1 MAKNTTKKTTKKPAS
16 KLGRGLSAL
25 MADIAVPE
33 TADEKPAK
41 KPTKKPANKSS
52 KKTAEKPTQKAREK
66 STAELDSLDA
76 GHPPIHGNP
85 KDLDVTQALVR
96 RGIHELAI
104 DMLERNPAQPRRY
117 FDKSK
122 LAELTNSIAQKGV
135 LQPILVRP
143 LPASYASKNQR
154 IDSRYQIVAGE
165 RRWHA
170 AQAARLET
178 MPALIRDLS
187 DREVLEIG
195 VIENVQRADLN
206 AMEEAKAYQALI
218 DQFGRK
224 QIEIAGA
231 VGKSRSHVANCLRL
245 LNLPILAQEYLQDGK
260 ITAGH
265 ARAILAASDPSALAE
280 AIVKDGLSVRAAE
293 TWAKAQISGKAKSGT
308 PVSEAPDANLAF
320 IESKLSEQIGM
331 AVSINHKNPGGTL
344 TVKYKT
350 MEQMDDLI
358 KRLGKS

>member
-1 MAKNTTKKTTKKPAS
+1 MAKKPAS

-33 TADEKPAK
+33 TPSKKPDEKPAK
-41 KPTKKPANKSS
+41 KPAKKPL
-52 KKTAEKPTQKAREK
+52 KKPVEASVK
-66 STAELDSLDA
+66 STAELDRFDE
-76 GHPPIHGNP
+76 GHAPIHGNS
-85 KDLDVTQALVR
+85 KNVDVVQALVK
-96 RGIHELAI
+96 RGVHELPI
-104 DMLERNPAQPRRY
+104 DKLERNPSQPRRF
-117 FDKSK
+117 FDKAK

-143 LPASYASKNQR
+143 LPASYGAKNKR
-154 IDSRYQIVAGE
+154 IDNCYQIVAGE

-170 AQAARLET
+170 SQAAGLET

-195 VIENVQRADLN
+195 VIENVQRTDLN
-206 AMEEAKAYQALI
+206 PIEEAEAYQALI

-245 LNLPILAQEYLQDGK
+245 LSLPNLAREYLTDEK

-265 ARAILAASDPSALAE
+265 ARAILSAPDPQALTE

-293 TWAKAQISGKAKSGT
+293 QWVRSVTKTEKSMTSKARAK
-308 PVSEAPDANLAF
+308 DADLEF
-320 IESKLSEQIGM
+320 IELKLSQHLGM
-331 AVSINHKNPGGTL
+331 DVRINHKNPGGTL

-350 MEQMDDLI
+350 MEQMDDLV
-358 KRLGKS
+358 KRLKQS